1 MKIAIH
7 GLGRMGMRIARK
19 LSEGG
24 HVAIAHNRSRAKI
37 DEAAAFGAVP
47 AYAKEDAVAAFS
59 GDPVVVWIMLPAE
72 VLEAQIDEWAAL
84 IPKGGIVINGGNSD
98 FRTTQKLS
106 ARLRV
111 AGVDLI
117 DVGTSGSVWG
127 YKNGFDVGDEGS
139 RRAFEILEPALKT
152 LATMEQ
158 KPAVITIFGIT
169 GDLARNK
176 VVPALFRLFQNDLVH
191 EKTYLLGTSRHE
203 LDPKRVLDSLVR
215 VLAAKN
221 ETPDDG
227 ALRRFE
233 DRLSTLK
240 VDTSGDDDY
249 ETLKARLDEIDGL
262 AGVPLQRYFYLS
274 IPPAVFGPL
283 VAGLGRHGLNAG
295 SRLLVE
301 KPFGHDLDSARR
313 LITETAEHFREEQ
326 LFRIDHY
333 MAKETTQNILAF
345 RSGNPLFR
353 GIWNNRHISK
363 IAITATEAIGIE
375 GRANFYDGVGT
386 LRDFVQ
392 SHLMQLLAL
401 TMMETPED
409 TPDGDTQEAI
419 HSGKL
424 AVLGSLLLAK
434 PEDAI
439 RGQYNAYREEA
450 GNPLSTTETFASVTL
465 FSGDPAWRG
474 VPLRL
479 TSGKALDEKLTT
491 ITVEFTGKNRLQFR
505 LQPNEGITL
514 TVHVKEP
521 GLATDTV
528 LTTMDFDYKTAFNLP
543 ETLEAYERVLI
554 DALRGDRTL
563 FATGEEVVASWRA
576 LQPILDAWK
585 SGGEGLCVYASGSHG
600 PDLGSRA

>member
-127 YKNGFDVGDEGS
+127 YKNGFDVGDEGN

-152 LATMEQ
+152 LAGMEQ
-158 KPAVITIFGIT
+158 KPAAITVFGIT

-176 VVPALFRLFQNDLVH
+176 VVPALFRLFQNGLVH
-191 EKTYLLGTSRHE
+191 EKTYILGTSRHDLE
-203 LDPKRVLDSLVR
+203 PGKVLDSLVR
-215 VLAAKN
+215 VLSAKN
-221 ETPDDG
+221 GTPDDA
-227 ALRRFE
+227 ALGRFA
-233 DRLSTLK
+233 DRLGTLK
-240 VDTSGDDDY
+240 VDSSGDADY
-249 ETLKARLDEIDGL
+249 ENLKARLDEIEER
-262 AGVPLQRYFYLS
+262 AGIPLRRYFYLS
-274 IPPAVFGPL
+274 IPPSVFGGL
-283 VAGLGRHGLNAG
+283 VAALGRHGLNAG

-301 KPFGHDLDSARR
+301 KPFGRDLDSARK
-313 LITETAEHFREEQ
+313 LIAETAEHFREEQ
-326 LFRIDHY
+326 IFRIDHY

-345 RSGNPLFR
+345 RRGNPLFR
-353 GIWNNRHISK
+353 GVWNNRHVSQ
-363 IAITATEAIGIE
+363 IAITAAEAIGIE

-401 TMMETPED
+401 TMMDAPED
-409 TPDGDTQEAI
+409 AHGEDSPEAI
-419 HSGKL
+419 HSGRL
-424 AVLGSLLLAK
+424 AVLESLLPAK
-434 PEDAI
+434 PGDAV
-439 RGQYNAYREEA
+439 RGQYENYGREA

-465 FSGDPAWRG
+465 FSDDPAWRG

-491 ITVEFTGKNRLQFR
+491 ITVEFSGKNRLQFR

-528 LTTMDFDYKTAFNLP
+528 LTTMDFDYGTAFNLP
-543 ETLEAYERVLI
+543 ETMEAYERVLI

-563 FATGEEVVASWRA
+563 FATGGEVVASWRA

-585 SGGEGLCVYASGSHG
+585 AGGEGLKTYAAGSHG
-600 PDLGSRA
+600 PDLGSPA